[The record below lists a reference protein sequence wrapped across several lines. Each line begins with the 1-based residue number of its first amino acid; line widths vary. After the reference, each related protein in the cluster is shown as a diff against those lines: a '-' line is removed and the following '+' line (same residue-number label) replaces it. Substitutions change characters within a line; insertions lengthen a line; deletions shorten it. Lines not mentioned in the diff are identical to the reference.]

1 MSVFHIKFNQYQGE
15 GSYLGGKPN
24 ITNINWIPSMPD
36 SKKKQKLLLTLQAN
50 FFKSQVLKEDEL
62 LSIFISNEKN
72 SINITRQLAVNDN
85 TQSENFKNRYATVL
99 IHKRGS
105 LLAEDIEI
113 FPAASISITPFSADE
128 LKEETQTPGA
138 GSEYSK
144 LNGIPGW
151 IQDNVFIEPKYQF
164 WLQLNENDLN
174 KFSNEYD
181 DIFRQGMGYL
191 FLNRNI
197 KKMNITEEPQE
208 AGIFFI
214 QFS

>member
-1 MSVFHIKFNQYQGE
+1 MSVFHIKFDQFHGE
-15 GSYLGGKPN
+15 GSRLGGKPN
-24 ITNINWIPSMPD
+24 FTNINWIPSVPE
-36 SKKKQKLLLTLQAN
+36 SSRKQKLLLTLQAD
-50 FFKSQVLKEDEL
+50 FFKSQLLKKDEL
-62 LSIFISNEKN
+62 LSIFISNDKN

-85 TQSENFKNRYATVL
+85 AQAENFEKRYAKVL

-105 LLAEDIEI
+105 ILEDDIEI
-113 FPAASISITPFSADE
+113 LPAASISTTPFSTHE

-151 IQDNVFIEPKYQF
+151 IQDNVFMEPKYQF
-164 WLQLNENDLN
+164 WLQLNETDLN
-174 KFSNEYD
+174 KFNSEYD
-181 DIFRQGMGYL
+181 DIFRQGIGYL

-197 KKMNITEEPQE
+197 KKMNITDEPQD